1 MKHVETPQDIS
12 VRTVTPAE
20 QTQPPPDTHEP
31 QPSSPSE
38 SVPTN
43 TLPLRNG
50 SREPVE
56 LAHSTEQPDQPY
68 NVDDEE
74 NTPSETSARL
84 DAMAK
89 ERDNLRVEITQLR
102 ESLRMVQE
110 KHEDD
115 LSGLRGEVED
125 AQSAKESAESQYRT
139 LLGKVNTIRSQLGER
154 LKADAVR
161 L

>member
-1 MKHVETPQDIS
+1 
-12 VRTVTPAE
+12 VRTVAPTE
-20 QTQPPPDTHEP
+20 QTQPSSDTHEA
-31 QPSSPSE
+31 QTSSPSE
-38 SVPTN
+38 SLPTN

-50 SREPVE
+50 FQEPVE
-56 LAHSTEQPDQPY
+56 SAHSTEQPDQSH
-68 NVDDEE
+68 NSDDEE

-89 ERDNLRVEITQLR
+89 ERDNLRVEIAQLR
-102 ESLRMVQE
+102 ESLRIVQE
-110 KHEDD
+110 KHEED

-125 AQSAKESAESQYRT
+125 AQSAKENAESQYRT